1 MDSGSSDLKHDASS
15 YCLTELCASKCI
27 THPYLYEMTMCK
39 LLLWSIK
46 YGHILW
52 LLWGESMKFGKAMD
66 YPLFFWGGGGMLR
79 RETSLGLE
87 RTTERWE
94 NPPHL
99 LKPIAHTHTQ
109 NIHSLTHTCTSI
121 CTKLKSSGAAGSCA
135 SALMCVKQSA
145 TCVHACVYAVA

>member
-1 MDSGSSDLKHDASS
+1 MLHLIVSLN
-15 YCLTELCASKCI
+15 CV
-27 THPYLYEMTMCK
+27 HPNVL
-39 LLLWSIK
+39 
-46 YGHILW
+46 HIPT
-52 LLWGESMKFGKAMD
+52 SMKWQCVSCYFGLLNTGISSG
-66 YPLFFWGGGGMLR
+66 YYEENPWNSERRWTTHFFWGGGGMLR
-79 RETSLGLE
+79 RGTSLGLE

>member
-1 MDSGSSDLKHDASS
+1 MLHLIVSLN
-15 YCLTELCASKCI
+15 CV
-27 THPYLYEMTMCK
+27 HPNVL
-39 LLLWSIK
+39 
-46 YGHILW
+46 HIPT
-52 LLWGESMKFGKAMD
+52 SMKWQCVSCYFGLLNTGISSG
-66 YPLFFWGGGGMLR
+66 YYEENPWNSERRWTTHFFLGGGGEMLR
-79 RETSLGLE
+79 RGTSLGLE

>member
-66 YPLFFWGGGGMLR
+66 YPLFFGGGGNAEKR
-79 RETSLGLE
+79 NEPRAWKDN
-87 RTTERWE
+87 WE
-94 NPPHL
+94 MRKSPTPA
-99 LKPIAHTHTQ
+99 KTYCTHTHTQ